1 MMPEKKRAQRK
12 GNGLEQQF
20 CSACGSDMVDNKES
34 ISIWMVD
41 RGYDVAVC
49 DAECGVWWFKHLC
62 GVSTDPLWTSVL
74 SEDYTNLDKKGNPT
88 RTWTQRDVG

>member
-1 MMPEKKRAQRK
+1 MSDKKRAQER
-12 GNGLEQQF
+12 GCGLGQLF

-49 DAECGVWWFKHLC
+49 DAECGMWWFKNLC
-62 GVSTDPLWTSVL
+62 KSSTDPLWTSIL
-74 SEDYTNLDKKGNPT
+74 SEDYTALDHKGRPK
-88 RTWTQRDVG
+88 RTWTQRNAS